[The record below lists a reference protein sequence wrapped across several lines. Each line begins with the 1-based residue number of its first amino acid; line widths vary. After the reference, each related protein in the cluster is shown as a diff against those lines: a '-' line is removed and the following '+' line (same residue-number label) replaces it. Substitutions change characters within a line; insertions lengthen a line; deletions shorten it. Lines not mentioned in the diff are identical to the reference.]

1 MNLPVLLTTEEA
13 AALLKVGPPAVR
25 GRVSRGELQPVAQ
38 NPQGHHLFLLEDV
51 MEQPI
56 SGRLGDRDARTV

>member
-1 MNLPVLLTTEEA
+1 MNLPVLLTTEEVA
-13 AALLKVGPPAVR
+13 ILLKVGPSAVR

-38 NPQGHHLFLLEDV
+38 TPHGHHLFLLEDA
-51 MEQPI
+51 MEAPI